1 MTNRQRLSRN
11 ENEDEDATLRK
22 AKVFVS
28 RLCLSAA
35 MIISRVVN
43 LHYAFRETM
52 LTTLKSKS
60 VVAAA
65 SFMEIEEDV
74 NYDVSSH
81 HSC

>member
-1 MTNRQRLSRN
+1 
-11 ENEDEDATLRK
+11 
-22 AKVFVS
+22 
-28 RLCLSAA
+28 